1 MARKYHYNL
10 GFAVKGTPLPDPTA
24 FSGETSDLD
33 ISAERDTTGLLHRE
47 WVAQKIPTSLEW
59 KNIGWD
65 MCQQILQLVNSP
77 SFQFTFPDPN
87 TGLLR
92 TGTYYAGNRKWTAV
106 WLPTGGEWIATLSF
120 SLVEY

>member
-1 MARKYHYNL
+1 MPRRYHYNL
-10 GFAVKGTPLPDPTA
+10 GFAVNGTPLPDPTA

-33 ISAERDTTGLLHRE
+33 IAADRDTTGLLHRE
-47 WVAQKIPTSLEW
+47 WVARKVPTAIEW

-65 MCQQILQLVNSP
+65 MCQQILQLVNTP

-87 TGLLR
+87 TGTTR
-92 TGTYYAGNRKWTAV
+92 TGTYYAGNRKWSAV

-120 SLVEY
+120 SVIEY